1 MILRV
6 FALLSLLFA
15 MNSRIAHADDPAT
28 RAAKRHF
35 DRGEKLFALGKFD
48 EALDE
53 YQKAFDAKPLPG
65 FLFNIGQCYRNLG
78 DLEQAIF
85 SFKKYLKLEPDAP
98 DKDEVEKLID
108 DLEEKQER
116 GEGQRLVG
124 KKEEPPP
131 PPPPAAAP
139 STPFYKEWW
148 FWTGVVVVGA
158 GAGVGT
164 YEATK
169 GGAPDTSLGRNIV
182 FGK

>member
-1 MILRV
+1 MIIRL
-6 FALLSLLFA
+6 FAILALLFA
-15 MNSRIAHADDPAT
+15 ALPAHADDLAT
-28 RAAKRHF
+28 KAAKRHF

-53 YQKAFDAKPLPG
+53 YQKAFDAKPIPD

-78 DLEQAIF
+78 DYQQAIF

-98 DKDEVEKLID
+98 DKEKVEKLID

-116 GEGQRLVG
+116 GDGQRFVQ

-131 PPPPAAAP
+131 PPPAHEEG
-139 STPFYKEWW
+139 SPFYKKWW
-148 FWTGVVVVGA
+148 FWTGVAVVGV
-158 GAGVGT
+158 GGGVGV

-169 GGAPDTSLGRNIV
+169 SGAPTTTLGNIT

>member
-1 MILRV
+1 MIIRL
-6 FALLSLLFA
+6 FAILALLFA
-15 MNSRIAHADDPAT
+15 ALPARADDLAT
-28 RAAKRHF
+28 KSAKRHF

-53 YQKAFDAKPLPG
+53 YQKAFDAKPIPD

-78 DLEQAIF
+78 DYQQAIF

-98 DKDEVEKLID
+98 DKEKVEKLID

-116 GEGQRLVG
+116 GDGQKFVQ

-131 PPPPAAAP
+131 PPPPAKE
-139 STPFYKEWW
+139 STPIYKKWW
-148 FWTGVVVVGA
+148 FWTGVAVVGG
-158 GAGVGT
+158 GAGFAT
-164 YEATK
+164 YEATRS
-169 GGAPDTSLGRNIV
+169 GAPSTTLGNIT